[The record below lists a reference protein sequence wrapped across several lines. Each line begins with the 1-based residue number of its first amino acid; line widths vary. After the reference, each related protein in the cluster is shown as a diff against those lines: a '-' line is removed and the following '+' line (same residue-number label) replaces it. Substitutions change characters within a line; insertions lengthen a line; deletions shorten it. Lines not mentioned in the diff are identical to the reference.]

1 MTSQTTVA
9 PGGTKTKGN
18 IAMQQETC
26 RWNRSPSLT
35 DSDISS
41 GDYGSEEEHK
51 SGGGFE
57 PRTPLQWVFK
67 GLTIW
72 IEYEEHNRD
81 LSRAVEDASQFY
93 GTEQIPVPHSTAIYG
108 MTHFSD
114 QQATEKLLEVEKAF
128 PNGWPSIMDKPI
140 SVKQDLAVE
149 GRPGQVCSISW
160 SELTLKTNDQHEQAI
175 DKLCEI
181 FEVNRTR
188 PWTPHLSLAYDNP
201 EDSVLN
207 LADTIGYVAQNP
219 SLFSARRVKAVSLW
233 DTNGKMAKWKCLE
246 RVSFF

>member
-1 MTSQTTVA
+1 MVSQRAVSTGEDTIRDDT
-9 PGGTKTKGN
+9 PLER
-18 IAMQQETC
+18 ETC
-26 RWNRSPSLT
+26 RLNRSPSLT
-35 DSDISS
+35 DSDVSS
-41 GDYGSEEEHK
+41 ADYGSEDEHK
-51 SGGGFE
+51 SGSSCE
-57 PRTPLQWVFK
+57 QRTPLQWVFK

-72 IEYEEHNRD
+72 IEYEEHDRD

-93 GTEQIPVPHSTAIYG
+93 GTEQIPMPHSTAIYG

-114 QQATEKLLEVEKAF
+114 QQATEKLLEVGKAF

-160 SELTLKTNDQHEQAI
+160 SELTLKTNEQHEEAI

-181 FEVNRTR
+181 FEVNRAR

-219 SLFSARRVKAVSLW
+219 SFFLLVESRRCRCGTPMGRWRSGSAW
-233 DTNGKMAKWKCLE
+233 IG
-246 RVSFF
+246 